1 MAFLNSLDISFSAL
15 SAERL
20 RMDVINQN
28 IANQDTY
35 NTSVGEDPYCRQLT
49 VFQPT
54 ITFSDVLNRY
64 TSRRESSHH
73 HGVYYRK
80 SMNYYTYSGVQ
91 VADVVDDDAPFVPV
105 YDPDNPLAD
114 EEGYIYQT
122 NVDNAKEQIDLMA
135 AQRSYE
141 ANVTAVNAVKAMLDK
156 AQTLNGR

>member
-28 IANQDTY
+28 IANQDSY
-35 NTSVGEDPYCRQLT
+35 NTADGDPYCRQLT
-49 VFQPT
+49 VFQT
-54 ITFSDVLNRY
+54 KITFSDVLNKY
-64 TSRRESSHH
+64 TSREESTHRR
-73 HGVYYRK
+73 GIYYRK
-80 SMNYYTYSGVQ
+80 GQDKYTFAGVQ
-91 VADVVDDDAPFVPV
+91 VYDVIEDDAPFVPV

-122 NVDNAKEQIDLMA
+122 NVDNTKEQTDLLA

-141 ANVTAVNAVKAMLDK
+141 ANASALAAIKSTIEK
-156 AQTLNGR
+156 AQSLNGR